1 MKMAAT
7 PSASYWHSAS
17 FVLPSLLQLYSLFH
31 EYQCLDIS
39 VISEGQTEK
48 MNINDTEI
56 SWFMQ
61 NTEATLLA

>member
-7 PSASYWHSAS
+7 PSAFHWHSAS
-17 FVLPSLLQLYSLFH
+17 FALPSLLQLYLLFH
-31 EYQCLDIS
+31 EYQCLA

-61 NTEATLLA
+61 NTGATLLA